1 MSLVAAPVPPDER
14 PPVAPSGT
22 APESLAIAFV
32 VDRFGSRFGGAE
44 AYGVALMRELA
55 AAGHR
60 VTVFARE
67 YDPACDLRLP
77 FHAIHISRR
86 WPSWVRV
93 WLFARRAARLTRQGF
108 DVVHSHMNGWCGDV
122 EVIHVTPVR
131 YRWRVQPMGAVKR
144 LLSRISPRV
153 QTYLGLEARR
163 VRARPAHRVVAVSHL
178 IAHQLEQAY
187 GRPGAEFPVIAPGV
201 AAAPPVSA
209 AQRQSRRAELGLPAG
224 GTLCL
229 LVARNPMR
237 KGLPTVLEALRALPG
252 DVLLLVV
259 GANAAARDCVAQAP
273 EAVRRRVHL
282 VAETSHVAPYYQA
295 ADLYVHPTL
304 NDSFGMAP
312 LEAMSFGL
320 PVVLS
325 PAPWCGFAQYVQ
337 DGDEALVL
345 SHPERADEL
354 AAAVARL
361 CSDEALRA
369 HLRQGMQQVLA
380 RHAWPEVARRYLAL
394 YDEVLRE
401 RRVASGGRA

>member
-1 MSLVAAPVPPDER
+1 MSAAPD
-14 PPVAPSGT
+14 
-22 APESLAIAFV
+22 SLSIAFV

-44 AYGVALMRELA
+44 AYGVALMRELV

-67 YDPACDLRLP
+67 YDPACELRLP
-77 FHAIHISRR
+77 FHAIRLSRR
-86 WPSWVRV
+86 WPSWMRV
-93 WLFARRAARLTRQGF
+93 WLFARRVARLTRQGF
-108 DVVHSHMNGWCGDV
+108 DIVHSHMNGWCGDV

-131 YRWRVQPMGAVKR
+131 YRWRVQPMGAAKR
-144 LLSRISPRV
+144 LLSYISPRV

-163 VRARPAHRVVAVSHL
+163 VHARPGHRVVAVSHL

-187 GRPGAEFPVIAPGV
+187 RRPVADFPVIAPGV
-201 AAAPPVSA
+201 AAVPAVSA
-209 AQRQSRRAELGLPAG
+209 GQRQRRRAELGLPAH

-237 KGLPTVLEALRALPG
+237 KGLPTVLDALATLPD

-337 DGDEALVL
+337 DGDEALVI

-361 CSDEALRA
+361 CSDEALRV
-369 HLRQGMQQVLA
+369 HLRQGMRQVLA

-401 RRVASGGRA
+401 RCAAPHGRA